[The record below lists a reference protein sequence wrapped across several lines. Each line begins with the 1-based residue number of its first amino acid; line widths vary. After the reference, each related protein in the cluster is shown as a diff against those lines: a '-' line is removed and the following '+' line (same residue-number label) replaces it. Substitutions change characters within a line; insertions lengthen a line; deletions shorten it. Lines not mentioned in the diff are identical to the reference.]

1 MTARS
6 LDRILRTAC
15 TIADL
20 DGDDQVDAGAV
31 LEAAAFR
38 AFESDRLA
46 DPRAFETRIRRP
58 PALPEAP
65 SA

>member
-20 DGDDQVDAGAV
+20 DGDDQIDAGAV

-38 AFESDRLA
+38 ALEAEGLC
-46 DPRAFETRIRRP
+46 DPRLYEMAGRAPRAAEGV
-58 PALPEAP
+58 P